1 MPKVV
6 ITETLDYLFDN
17 KPHILLPT
25 LVQWMSESSRFAT
38 FVETYR
44 DKIRKKIRTIP
55 DAEGFYDLQA
65 ELETASLLLQE
76 KRLALAYEPYGKG
89 TGRGPDFAVTFK
101 TNLTF
106 NVEVTRLRLSNQ
118 ENDTGQ
124 NQAVQPLLDHQYAGR
139 RLAEIAGNKLRQ
151 ILPSMMNLL
160 VIVADDSAICE
171 LDLDKVMI
179 GLKQRA
185 EQKDAQLFKRHDF
198 RDPSDFFKHYQRL
211 SGVLLRS
218 AGERENG
225 KCPLLWLNNQAKH
238 PLPAPVCVI
247 LRR

>member
-1 MPKVV
+1 VPKVA
-6 ITETLDYLFDN
+6 IAETLDYLFDY
-17 KPHILLPT
+17 KPHVLIPILI
-25 LVQWMSESSRFAT
+25 QWMSESSRFLT

-65 ELETASLLLQE
+65 ELETASVLLQE
-76 KRLALAYEPYGKG
+76 KRFALVYEPYGKG

-101 TNLTF
+101 THLTF
-106 NVEVTRLRLSNQ
+106 NVEVTRLRLSSQ
-118 ENDTGQ
+118 EHDTGQ
-124 NQAVQPLLDHQYAGR
+124 TQAEQPPLDHHYMGR

-151 ILPSMMNLL
+151 MLPSMMNLL
-160 VIVADDSAICE
+160 VIVSDDGAVCE
-171 LDLDKVMI
+171 VELDKVMI

-218 AGERENG
+218 AGERETE

-238 PLPAPVCVI
+238 PLPAPIGVI

>member
-1 MPKVV
+1 VPKVA

-25 LVQWMSESSRFAT
+25 LAHWLNESSRFAT
-38 FVETYR
+38 FVETHR

-55 DAEGFYDLQA
+55 DTGGAYDLQA
-65 ELETASLLLQE
+65 ELEIAYWLLGE
-76 KRLALAYEPYGKG
+76 KRFTLAYEPYSQG
-89 TGRGPDFAVTFK
+89 TGRGPDYAVTFR

-106 NVEVTRLRLSNQ
+106 NVEVTRLRLPNQ
-118 ENDTGQ
+118 ENDTGPKQAEQLSFEPQ
-124 NQAVQPLLDHQYAGR
+124 NVSR
-139 RLAEIAGNKLRQ
+139 RLVEIAGSKLRQ

-171 LDLDKVMI
+171 IDLDKVMI
-179 GLKQRA
+179 SLKQRA
-185 EQKDAQLFKRHDF
+185 EQKDSQLFKRHGF
-198 RDPSDFFKHYQRL
+198 RDGSDFFKHYQRL
-211 SGVLLRS
+211 SGIWLRS
-218 AGERENG
+218 AHERESG

-238 PLPAPVCVI
+238 PLPSPVCTI